1 MNALRMIGSWLTM
14 FAVGCITFIVLGAIT
29 RFYWELL
36 MLGWRW
42 GASAP

>member
-1 MNALRMIGSWLTM
+1 MNAVRMIGSWLTL

-36 MLGWRW
+36 MLGWRMGG
-42 GASAP
+42 GA

>member
-14 FAVGCITFIVLGAIT
+14 FAVGCLTFIVIGALS

-42 GASAP
+42 GVPAS